1 MSIGTGEIDNRARGE
16 VRRKQE
22 QRVPWEGL
30 EPRAGGVIGSNRIIR
45 SDDRIILLSLIEMS

>member
-22 QRVPWEGL
+22 QRVPREGS
-30 EPRAGGVIGSNRIIR
+30 EPRTGGV
-45 SDDRIILLSLIEMS
+45 